1 MQHHQIPLVS
11 PALGTQRYLEY
22 FHFGKAGQGKKVYIQ
37 ASLHADE
44 IPGMLVAWKL
54 KQQLIQ
60 LEKAGRLQGEVV
72 LVPIANPIGQN
83 QHLMDVHLGRYHLET
98 GQNFNRHYFDTFS
111 DVKAVVESQLSQD
124 PEHNLLLIRDA
135 MHQSL
140 EKWRPTTELGSLQKT
155 LQQLSCDADVM
166 LDLHCDFEAA
176 LHLYST
182 YYSWQGIEPLARLL
196 GSKANLLANETG
208 GAPFDCSVDMVW
220 QRLTECFGDVVP
232 QGCMAATVELRGQA
246 NVTHHESDQDS
257 SAILRYLEWLG
268 VIAVASHT
276 SCLPDDVAPSS
287 DLGAVEMLATPCAG
301 ILVHHV
307 SPGDWIEAGEV
318 FAEVIDPLCD
328 HVESIRAAQSGY
340 VYSRNG
346 RRIATA
352 GMLIGNVAGCDVIRS
367 GYLLAP

>member
-1 MQHHQIPLVS
+1 MQRQQTPLLS
-11 PALGTQRYLEY
+11 PTLGTQRYLES
-22 FHFGKAGQGKKVYIQ
+22 FHFGLAGQGKKIYIQ

-44 IPGMLVAWKL
+44 IPGMLVSWKL
-54 KQQLIQ
+54 KQQLTQ
-60 LEKAGRLQGEVV
+60 LEQAGRLQGEVV

-98 GQNFNRHYFDTFS
+98 GQNFNRHYFDTFAE
-111 DVKAVVESQLSQD
+111 VKAIVEPQLNED
-124 PEHNLLLIRDA
+124 LAHNQSVIRDA
-135 MHQSL
+135 MRQSL
-140 EKWRPTTELGSLQKT
+140 ATWQPTTELGSLQKT

-196 GSKANLLANETG
+196 GSQANLLANETG

-232 QGCMAATVELRGQA
+232 QGCIAATVELRGQA
-246 NVTHHESDQDS
+246 NVTHQESDQDS

-268 VIAVASHT
+268 VIAADGQA
-276 SCLPDDVAPSS
+276 SCLPEGTAPSS
-287 DLGAVEMLATPCAG
+287 DLGAVEMVSTPCAG

-307 SPGDWIEAGEV
+307 SPGDWIEAGDV
-318 FAEVIDPLCD
+318 FAEVIDPLSD
-328 HVESIRAAQSGY
+328 RVEAIRAVQSGY

-352 GMLIGNVAGCDVIRS
+352 GMLIGNVAGSAVIRS